1 MIDETANRILM
12 SDSIRGMV
20 PELEEDSVQK
30 FEDSFVITALEI
42 ISNEAKEVLV
52 GNLVGISIED
62 IIKVDFR
69 IKMEDAYNIIKRA
82 TLNQE
87 MLCAAIQLHLADD
100 GFRIQGPFKMSS
112 HKMLDFDHPNK
123 MCTLALDLTKVIP

>member
-42 ISNEAKEVLV
+42 ISNEAKYKVCIFIVL
-52 GNLVGISIED
+52 
-62 IIKVDFR
+62 
-69 IKMEDAYNIIKRA
+69 
-82 TLNQE
+82 
-87 MLCAAIQLHLADD
+87 
-100 GFRIQGPFKMSS
+100 
-112 HKMLDFDHPNK
+112 
-123 MCTLALDLTKVIP
+123 

>member
-69 IKMEDAYNIIKRA
+69 IKMEDAYNIIK
-82 TLNQE
+82 N
-87 MLCAAIQLHLADD
+87 
-100 GFRIQGPFKMSS
+100 
-112 HKMLDFDHPNK
+112 
-123 MCTLALDLTKVIP
+123 